1 MTTIYCLTDFEQI
14 YNSKFFLTLEG
25 VAKWLIERSPIDN
38 QIKVREPEI
47 AGSYD
52 ITADNL
58 RTILTAA
65 QRNNRWTA
73 SFAIQQ
79 DFVLDIIETLFFL
92 STIDVED

>member
-1 MTTIYCLTDFEQI
+1 MTTIYCLSDFERN
-14 YNSKFFLTLEG
+14 YNSEFFMTLEG
-25 VAKWLIERSPIDN
+25 VAKWLIERAPIDN
-38 QIKVREPEI
+38 QIKVRDTEI

-65 QRNNRWTA
+65 QRNRWTA
-73 SFAIQQ
+73 SFTIQQ
-79 DFVLDIIETLFFL
+79 DFVLDIIETQFFL

>member
-14 YNSKFFLTLEG
+14 YNSKFFMTLEG

-38 QIKVREPEI
+38 QIKVRDPEI

-65 QRNNRWTA
+65 QRNRWTA
-73 SFAIQQ
+73 SFTIQQ
-79 DFVLDIIETLFFL
+79 DFVLDIIETQFFL

>member
-14 YNSKFFLTLEG
+14 YNSKFFMTLEG

-38 QIKVREPEI
+38 QIKVRDPEI

-65 QRNNRWTA
+65 QQNRWTA
-73 SFAIQQ
+73 SFTIQQ
-79 DFVLDIIETLFFL
+79 DFVLDIIETQFFL